1 MKAPMMSPETEELQ
15 ALEQLT
21 TNELSARYL
30 QLFGQPVRTRHK
42 AYLVR
47 KIAWR
52 MQSLAQGDLTERARR
67 RAAELAND
75 ADARVMP
82 PRPAPGTP
90 RPVSAAGG
98 GATRVLK
105 APAVSAPPDPRLPAV
120 GTAIVRPYKGRSVR
134 VIVRDDGFEYDGQH
148 FHTLSAVAKHVSGS
162 HVNGFRFFRLEGKP
176 GLESKR

>member
-1 MKAPMMSPETEELQ
+1 MKAAMMSTETEELQ
-15 ALEQLT
+15 VLEQLT

-52 MQSLAQGDLTERARR
+52 MQSLAQGDLSERARR

-82 PRPAPGTP
+82 PRPSSGALRSAGTT
-90 RPVSAAGG
+90 SG
-98 GATRVLK
+98 GAPRVLK
-105 APAVSAPPDPRLPAV
+105 APTTAPSDPRLPAV
-120 GTAIVRPYKGRSVR
+120 GTAIVRPYKGRSIS
-134 VIVRDDGFEYDGQH
+134 VIVRDDGFEHDGQH
-148 FHTLSAVAKHVSGS
+148 FNTLSAVAKHVSGS
-162 HVNGFRFFRLEGKP
+162 HVNGFRFFRLE
-176 GLESKR
+176 SKR